1 MTEPR
6 VDGWR
11 PHKRVITALMTV
23 FTSLVMLLG
32 ASAYYTTWAIQ
43 RSQHQ
48 WCDSLRL
55 SLQPVPTPPK
65 PPTDPR
71 IPPASEFGRQLDD
84 YNKQLVIY
92 NSQRAALA
100 AERLAKLRT
109 LADHWHC
116 ALKP

>member
-1 MTEPR
+1 MTETR

-11 PHKRVITALMTV
+11 PHNRVITAIMTV

-48 WCDSLRL
+48 WCDTLRL
-55 SLQPVPTPPK
+55 SLQPAPTPPK

-71 IPPASEFGRQLDD
+71 VPPASEFGRQLA
-84 YNKQLVIY
+84 IY
-92 NSQRAALA
+92 NEKLVVYNNQRAALSA
-100 AERLAKLRT
+100 QATRKLRT
-109 LADHWHC
+109 LADRWDC
-116 ALKP
+116 DLKP